1 MKLGTVWRRTSA
13 AAVATFS
20 IAATVAIVHADI
32 PQGGV
37 VSACYSRSNGSIR
50 VIDAATTSCKSSE
63 ILLSWGTT
71 GPQGATGPTGPAGPA
86 GPAGAPGATGAAG
99 AAGPAGPTGLTGPA
113 GPAGPPGADGLPGDP
128 GPAVDLVVGT
138 VRLSQACG
146 TFCTGFRF
154 RFEGYTSP
162 ADSIDGDSS
171 DLPMGPNA
179 TMSELVFTLSSP
191 VPNGQTFQ
199 VGFVGGG
206 QFHFCQIIGPQSSCS
221 VPGEASFNGDLVH
234 GFIDTSYQENTG
246 KSLYFTWKRTF

>member
-13 AAVATFS
+13 AAVATVW
-20 IAATVAIVHADI
+20 IAAAAGIAFADI

-37 VSACYSRSNGSIR
+37 VTACYSKSNGSIR
-50 VIDAATTSCKSSE
+50 VIDAATTTCKPNE
-63 ILLSWGTT
+63 TTLSWGTVGQQ
-71 GPQGATGPTGPAGPA
+71 GPTGPTGPAGPA
-86 GPAGAPGATGAAG
+86 GAPGAPGAPGVAG
-99 AAGPAGPTGLTGPA
+99 PAGPAGPTGLTGPA
-113 GPAGPPGADGLPGDP
+113 GPAGPAGADGLPGEP

-179 TMSELVFTLSSP
+179 TMSELTFTLSAP
-191 VPNGQTFQ
+191 VPSGQTFQ

-206 QFHFCQIIGPQSSCS
+206 QFHFCQIVGPQSSCS